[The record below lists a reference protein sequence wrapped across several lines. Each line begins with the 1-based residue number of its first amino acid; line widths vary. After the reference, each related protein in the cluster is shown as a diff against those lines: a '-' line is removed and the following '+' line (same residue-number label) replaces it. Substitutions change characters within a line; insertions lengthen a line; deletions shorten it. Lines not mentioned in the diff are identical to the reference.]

1 MTLGQTPGLAG
12 FGGTHGVDH
21 TSSPRALGASAVSRD
36 ALHDLAD
43 IRDDRGHTA
52 IEEALARAAERA
64 SAAYDSQHR
73 WTDRLRA
80 GLGALLEHF
89 DEEPQL
95 ARLCVGQDSPAAAPA
110 VLARRDEI
118 LAALVRMIDDGRGSA
133 RRQPP
138 PRTAEGVLAGT
149 LGAIRARLLEAD
161 AGTLAD
167 LVNPL
172 MSFIVLPYLGAAAAR
187 TELTSVAPR
196 H

>member
-1 MTLGQTPGLAG
+1 MSPGQAPGPPRLA
-12 FGGTHGVDH
+12 GTHGVELQ
-21 TSSPRALGASAVSRD
+21 SCPRALASFAVSPD
-36 ALHDLAD
+36 ARHDRAD
-43 IRDDRGHTA
+43 IRDDRGHMA

-64 SAAYDSQHR
+64 RAAYDSQHR
-73 WTDRLRA
+73 WADRIRA
-80 GLGALLEHF
+80 GLSVLLEQF

-95 ARLCVGQDSPAAAPA
+95 ARLCVVHDSPAASA

-118 LAALVRMIDDGRGSA
+118 LAVLVRMIDDGRDSA

-172 MSFIVLPYLGAAAAR
+172 VSFIVLPYLGAAAAR
-187 TELTSVAPR
+187 IELTSGAPR